1 VIVAV
6 SVGVLLGASATGCTS
21 GPDSRLA
28 TWPGDPNSGYAR
40 LQARNEGVL
49 GLVNGC
55 VVLQN
60 GLTDDAMTLVLPAAV
75 TTFDGTAVT
84 IRGKSLPLGTTVW
97 MGGGAYGDMPSNW
110 SVPTTCPRGEDKW
123 WATGDLEVK

>member
-1 VIVAV
+1 MIVAI
-6 SVGVLLGASATGCTS
+6 SVVALLGVSATGCTS

-49 GLVNGC
+49 DLVDGC
-55 VVLQN
+55 VVLKN
-60 GLTDDAMTLVLPAAV
+60 GLNDDAMTLVLPAAV

-84 IRGKSLPLGTTVW
+84 IRGKSLPLGTKVW
-97 MGGGAYGDMPSNW
+97 MGGGSASGDMPSAW
-110 SVPTTCPRGEDKW
+110 SVPAACPHGQW
-123 WATGDLEVK
+123 WATGDLRTE